1 MQDFRNLAVWREA
14 HQLVLS
20 VYMST
25 ASFPS
30 VEQFGITRQ
39 MRRSAA
45 SIATNF
51 AEGCGRGSDAD
62 FARFIQMGL
71 GSASELE
78 YQVLLTTDLGYLPPR
93 DSEQL
98 TEHIKV
104 IQRMATALLIK
115 LRRPQRYS

>member
-78 YQVLLTTDLGYLPPR
+78 YQILLTTDLGYLPLP

-115 LRRPQRYS
+115 LRRPQRFS

>member
-20 VYMST
+20 IYRETS
-25 ASFPS
+25 SFPS
-30 VEQFGITRQ
+30 VEQFGITQQ

-78 YQVLLTTDLGYLPPR
+78 YQILLTTDLGYLPPAASR
-93 DSEQL
+93 QL
-98 TEHIKV
+98 SDHVKTIKK
-104 IQRMATALLIK
+104 MATALLIK

>member
-115 LRRPQRYS
+115 LRRPQRFS

>member
-30 VEQFGITRQ
+30 AEQFGITRQ

-78 YQVLLTTDLGYLPPR
+78 YQILLTTDLGYLPPR

-115 LRRPQRYS
+115 LRRPQRFS